1 MELARYQAWPM
12 WFDLAVVGFHEL
24 QAKAMPDLVG
34 LTTSTHLGA
43 AHLFGG
49 VVTSLSSHGNCKFLQ
64 MKIQF
69 RFYLISGGGVN
80 DVVSYL

>member
-1 MELARYQAWPM
+1 M
-12 WFDLAVVGFHEL
+12 WFGLAVVGFQEL
-24 QAKAMPDLVG
+24 QAKTMPDLVG

-49 VVTSLSSHGNCKFLQ
+49 VITLLSFHGNRKFLQ

-69 RFYLISGGGVN
+69 RFYRTGGGGVN
-80 DVVSYL
+80 DVVPYL